1 MKIEAICTDIDGTL
15 LDKTREISPR
25 TIAAFQSLP
34 RDFPIILASSRM
46 PSAMLHLL
54 KDLDRENNPLICYNG
69 GFVLGPTISDR
80 ETDILDSK
88 EIPIQICKQ
97 ILSMTVTTGIHVSLY
112 THDEWHAPQHDFWT
126 KKEET
131 VTKVSASILAG
142 NQVLE
147 FWERQQKSAH
157 KIMCMGKANEIS
169 DLFHALAGN
178 YADQLHLYR
187 SKDTYIEIAPKQV
200 SKATALSLLLSQ
212 HYQVPMENV
221 MAFGDNFNDVDLIQS
236 VGFGVAMGNAKNE
249 VKEVAKAMTGKN
261 TDNGVAMMIEQYL
274 I

>member
-25 TIAAFQSLP
+25 TKAAIRSLP

-46 PSAMLHLL
+46 PSAMRHLL
-54 KDLDRENNPLICYNG
+54 RDLDRENHPLICYNG
-69 GFVLGPTISDR
+69 GFVLGPSGS
-80 ETDILDSK
+80 EEATDILDSK

-97 ILSMTVTTGIHVSLY
+97 ILSLSVSTGIHVGLY
-112 THDEWHAPQHDFWT
+112 THDEWHAPQYDFWT

-131 VTKVSASILAG
+131 ATKVSASILPG

-147 FWERQQKSAH
+147 LWEKQQKGAH
-157 KIMCMGKANEIS
+157 KIMCMGKAGKIS
-169 DLFHALAGN
+169 HLYQELAN
-178 YADQLHLYR
+178 TFADQLHLYR

-200 SKATALSLLLSQ
+200 SKATALSLLLHQ
-212 HYQVPMENV
+212 HYQIPMENV

-236 VGFGVAMGNAKNE
+236 VGFGVAVGNAKKE
-249 VKEVAKAMTGKN
+249 VKDVAKALTAKN
-261 TDNGVAMMIEQYL
+261 TENGVAMMIEKYL